1 MALSPAGP
9 AGDARSGAGEPPDQ
23 VDAVVIGAGHNG
35 LVAANLLAD
44 AGWSVVVLEAAAS
57 PGGATSSAELTVPG
71 FVHDVG
77 SGFYPL
83 AAVSPVIRRL
93 GLDGHGLRWR
103 HAPLPLAHA
112 RPSGPGPG
120 LAPAILPDAD
130 ATATRLEME
139 TAGDGAAWSALMA
152 EWAAVEPALLRL
164 LFAPLP
170 AVVPAL
176 RLLARTGPR
185 EAARLARTMLLPV
198 RRLAE
203 ERFAGE
209 GAALLLAGSA
219 LHADLGPEQ
228 SASAAFGWLL
238 CALAQRVG
246 FPVAEG
252 GAGRIA
258 DALVDRLA
266 TRGGTV
272 CCGQRAVRVVV
283 RGGRAVAV
291 RTAGGIDIRAR
302 RAVLGAISA
311 PALLG
316 RLVGP
321 DALGPT
327 ATADLERFSW
337 DHGTVKVDWALSAPV
352 PWEADVARQAGVV
365 HVADDLDGLT
375 RWAAELATGHL
386 PSAPFVIAGQQSLA
400 DTTRCPPG
408 AATLWAYT
416 RVPRRVRGDAAGVLG
431 DHDIRGST
439 TRRAAEQPAIGGH
452 WTGEAPTG
460 PAPEPWLAGFA
471 DRLQARIEAAA
482 PGFGDLVVDRHV
494 LGPSGLQAGD
504 DSLDG
509 GALNGGTAQLHQQAL
524 LRPLPGWGRATT
536 PIAGLFLASASAHPG
551 GAVHGAPGAHAARA
565 ALRSHRRCR

>member
-1 MALSPAGP
+1 M
-9 AGDARSGAGEPPDQ
+9 
-23 VDAVVIGAGHNG
+23 VIGAGHNG

-57 PGGATSSAELTVPG
+57 PGGATRSAELTVPG

-83 AAVSPVIRRL
+83 AAVSPAIRRL
-93 GLDGHGLRWR
+93 GLDRHGLRWR
-103 HAPLPLAHA
+103 HAPLPLAHV
-112 RPSGPGPG
+112 RSGGSTPGPDPG
-120 LAPAILPDAD
+120 LAPAILPDVD
-130 ATATRLEME
+130 ATATRLDME
-139 TAGDGAAWSALMA
+139 TVGDGAAWSALMA

-185 EAARLARTMLLPV
+185 KAARLARTMLLPV

-209 GAALLLAGSA
+209 GAGLLLAGSA

-266 TRGGTV
+266 ARGGTV

-327 ATADLERFSW
+327 ATADLERFGW
-337 DHGTVKVDWALSAPV
+337 DHGTVKVDWALRGPV
-352 PWEADVARQAGVV
+352 PWEADAARRAGVV

-375 RWAAELATGHL
+375 HWAAELATGHL

-400 DTTRCPPG
+400 DPTRCPPG

-431 DHDIRGST
+431 GDHDVRGVT
-439 TRRAAEQPAIGGH
+439 THRAAGQPATGDR
-452 WTGEAPTG
+452 WTGDAAAG

-471 DRLQARIEAAA
+471 DRVQARIEAAA

-494 LGPSGLQAGD
+494 VGPSGLQAGD
-504 DSLDG
+504 DNLDG
-509 GALNGGTAQLHQQAL
+509 GAINGGTAQLHQQAL

-565 ALRSHRRCR
+565 ALRAHRCRR